1 MFVANSNTPMRNIV
15 NEKHQSHGVWKRQK
29 WEGKKKN
36 STKHTEGT
44 IIVTRSRFYIRSR
57 WQELTIRWV

>member
-1 MFVANSNTPMRNIV
+1 MLTKSINPTGF
-15 NEKHQSHGVWKRQK
+15 
-29 WEGKKKN
+29 GKGRSGRGKKN